1 MQDIHG
7 GAFDWRVDVVVERD
21 QVLADV
27 FRGIVLI
34 GELEALLPLTMLTRR
49 IDCSCLACA
58 SSSSYAF
65 YRRAPWLRLLAGLMF
80 VVDCWMGGY

>member
-1 MQDIHG
+1 M
-7 GAFDWRVDVVVERD
+7 
-21 QVLADV
+21 LADV

-58 SSSSYAF
+58 SSSSSYAF

-80 VVDCWMGGY
+80 VVDVGWDGFVID